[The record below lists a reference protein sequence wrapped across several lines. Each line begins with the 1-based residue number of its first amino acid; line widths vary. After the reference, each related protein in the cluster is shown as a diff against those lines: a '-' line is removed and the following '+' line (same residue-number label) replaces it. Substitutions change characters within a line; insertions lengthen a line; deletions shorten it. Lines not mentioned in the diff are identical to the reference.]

1 MKISEVKYI
10 SGYDIRVTFDDGISG
25 IVHLN
30 DLVEKGIFKVLQDKD
45 QFSKVYTTGSSI
57 AWSDELEI
65 DATKIYL
72 EITCK
77 NFGDLKNPK
86 FLYAADQ

>member
-10 SGYDIRVTFDDGISG
+10 SGYDIRVTFDDGTSG
-25 IVHLN
+25 IIHLN

-65 DATKIYL
+65 DATKIHFSIVTKRKL
-72 EITCK
+72 SIIIV
-77 NFGDLKNPK
+77 
-86 FLYAADQ
+86 

>member
-10 SGYDIRVTFDDGISG
+10 SGYDIRVTFDDGISA

-57 AWSDELEI
+57 AWSDEL
-65 DATKIYL
+65 
-72 EITCK
+72 
-77 NFGDLKNPK
+77 
-86 FLYAADQ
+86 

>member
-65 DATKIYL
+65 DANKIYL
-72 EITCK
+72 DITGK

>member
-10 SGYDIRVTFDDGISG
+10 SGYDIRVTFDDGISS

-57 AWSDELEI
+57 A
-65 DATKIYL
+65 
-72 EITCK
+72 
-77 NFGDLKNPK
+77 
-86 FLYAADQ
+86 